1 MPSSQPKTRPRRPQS
16 PLQSPPPQTPPKTSP
31 SRDTFILNL
40 GPQHP
45 STHGV
50 LRFILELD
58 GETIVKCVPDV
69 GFLHTGVEKQSEFR
83 IFHQVFTLINR
94 LDYLSGPQEE
104 MGYSLAVEQLLGV
117 EVPKRAQYLR
127 VLLCELSRIASHLVW
142 LGTGALEV
150 NMSSVFMYCF
160 DTREKILDIF
170 EQLAGARFFPRYWRI
185 GGLAW
190 DVNEDWLQQV
200 KNFLK
205 IFPDRW
211 KEYHDLV
218 TENPI
223 WLKRSKGIAKL
234 TLQDCLDYSLTGPI
248 IRGCGEPYDL
258 RRVFPYSSYQDFEFD
273 IPTQKEGDAYAR
285 YLVRMEEMRQSW
297 RIASQALERLP
308 EGQVKTED
316 TKITPGALPRPWGKN
331 ASVMVPDR
339 RITAAPLREGIKIP
353 DGASYHAIESSRG
366 ELGFYVVSDGSNKP
380 YRVGL
385 RTPSFMAIQALPK
398 VIEGGLLAD
407 AVVAIASFD
416 PVLGDVDR

>member
-1 MPSSQPKTRPRRPQS
+1 M
-16 PLQSPPPQTPPKTSP
+16 
-31 SRDTFILNL
+31 

-50 LRFILELD
+50 LRFVLELD
-58 GETIVKCVPDV
+58 GEYVVKCKPDI

-104 MGYSLAVEQLLGV
+104 MGYALAVENLLGV

-150 NMSSVFMYCF
+150 NMSSVFMYCMR
-160 DTREKILDIF
+160 DREMILDIF
-170 EQLAGARFFPRYWRI
+170 EQLSGARFFPRYWRI

-190 DVNEDWLQQV
+190 DVNEDWLKQV
-200 KNFLK
+200 KAFLDL
-205 IFPDRW
+205 FYDHW
-211 KEYHDLV
+211 KEFHELV

-223 WLKRSKGIAKL
+223 WMQRTKGIAKL

-258 RRVFPYSSYQDFEFD
+258 RKIFPYSSYQEFEFSV
-273 IPTQKEGDAYAR
+273 PTQNAGDAYAR
-285 YLVRMEEMRQSW
+285 YLVRMEEMHQSW
-297 RIASQALERLP
+297 KIAKQALERLP
-308 EGQVKTED
+308 EGPIKVED
-316 TKITPGALPRPWGKN
+316 TKIAPGALPRPWGKN
-331 ASVMVPDR
+331 ASVMVADK
-339 RITAAPLREGIKIP
+339 RITGAPLREGIKIP
-353 DGASYHAIESSRG
+353 EGESYHAIESSRG
-366 ELGFYVVSDGSNKP
+366 ELGFYLVSDGSNKP

-385 RTPSFMAIQALPK
+385 RTPSFMAVQAMPK
-398 VIEGGLLAD
+398 IVEGSLISD